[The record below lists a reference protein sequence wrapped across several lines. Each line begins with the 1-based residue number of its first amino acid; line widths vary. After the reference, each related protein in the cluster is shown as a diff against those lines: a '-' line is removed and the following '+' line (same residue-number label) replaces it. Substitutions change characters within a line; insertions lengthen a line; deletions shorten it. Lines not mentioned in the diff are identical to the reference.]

1 MISHLPPMD
10 LKTIYIGKC
19 KIKNI
24 EKDKFIIGR
33 YKKKWRIKWYR
44 QT

>member
-1 MISHLPPMD
+1 MD
-10 LKTIYIGKC
+10 LKTIILANARL
-19 KIKNI
+19 KNI
-24 EKDKFIIGR
+24 EKDIFITGR